1 MARAANR
8 FVCQSCGAV
17 HRKWTGRCDSCNEWN
32 SIVEETAEATV
43 PKGVSR
49 SGGKECAEVDHSPLL
64 TLRRLSREKNLNWK
78 Q

>member
-49 SGGKECAEVDHSPLL
+49 SGG
-64 TLRRLSREKNLNWK
+64 
-78 Q
+78 